1 MKVAITSIQRNRNPY
16 ILEWIAFHLAMGFNQ
31 FYIYAHK
38 TTDGMTDTL
47 LQLGKRYPIQVFA
60 IDVDDFPQIH
70 AYQHAWRNFGKTVD
84 WMAFIDGDEFLFP
97 TQQRSIQKA
106 LESYND
112 KPLSALGVYWKC
124 YGSNG
129 HVADPDGLVL
139 ENYPRHSR
147 ADFEPNRHIKS
158 IVKGGANANPN
169 RSHLFE
175 TDLGTFDEQLRPI
188 TNGCMLDYEPSYN
201 QFRINHYVVQSQAF
215 YFGVKKA
222 MGAADLPGGVTRS
235 NEFFAVHDR
244 NEEDDG
250 VSLAMLPLL
259 REKMTE
265 LSQFLKDIAVSHS
278 VDTRLPR
285 PVVQNYEIVAAIPPG
300 NYNFAG
306 NSVGLKEIVAHI
318 PVEKTREIKILDI
331 GFGIGDLGRIVKS
344 NPATSHWHIDGID
357 GFLDACCNVELFQKR
372 IYRNIWHGLAMDIP
386 ADVLRSYDLICLFDV
401 IEHLDADLAK
411 QLLTDLLGALGP
423 DSRLIL
429 STPLFFW
436 PQSQQHQGDLEEH
449 KIGVPAASL
458 LGLSPLMYHIH
469 PKFLVG
475 TFVFSN
481 QSIAHLAHFA
491 PIADQRFDLDA
502 GFRHL
507 HSLGVQADGVLKFV
521 QQAVPPLAG
530 ASV

>member
-16 ILEWIAFHLAMGFNQ
+16 IVEWIAFHLAMGFNQ

-47 LQLGKRYPIQVFA
+47 LHLGKRYPIRVM
-60 IDVDDFPQIH
+60 VLEMDDFPQIH
-70 AYQHAWRNFGKTVD
+70 AYQHAWKNFGHEVD

-97 TQQRSIQKA
+97 THDDSMQDA
-106 LESYND
+106 LRPYED
-112 KPLSALGVYWKC
+112 KPLSALAVYWKC

-129 HVADPDGLVL
+129 HESDPTGLIL

-158 IVKGGANANPN
+158 ILKGGSRANPN

-175 TDLGTFDEQLRPI
+175 TELGTFDERLRPI
-188 TNGCMLDYEPSYN
+188 SSGLTSYEPSYER
-201 QFRINHYVVQSQAF
+201 FRINHYVVQSNDF
-215 YFGVKKA
+215 FFGVKQA

-235 NEFFAVHDR
+235 NDFFSTHDR
-244 NEEDDG
+244 NDEDDG
-250 VSLAMLPLL
+250 VSRGLLPQLQ
-259 REKMTE
+259 KKHVE
-265 LSQFLKDIAVSHS
+265 LSDYLKSIVAPPALDA
-278 VDTRLPR
+278 RLPR
-285 PVVQNYEIVAAIPPG
+285 PIVQDYEIVASIPPG

-318 PVEKTREIKILDI
+318 PMDPAKTVKILDI

-344 NPATSHWHIDGID
+344 NPATRHWHVDGID
-357 GFLDACCNVELFQKR
+357 GFFDACCNVELFQQR
-372 IYRNIWHGLAMDIP
+372 IYRNVWHGMALDIP
-386 ADVLRSYDLICLFDV
+386 KDVLCSYDFICLFDV
-401 IEHLDADLAK
+401 IEHLDLPLAQQLLADL
-411 QLLTDLLGALGP
+411 LRALGP
-423 DSRLIL
+423 QSRLVL

-436 PQSQQHQGDLEEH
+436 PQSQRQEGDLEEH

-458 LGLSPLMYHIH
+458 LLLAPLMYHIH

-481 QSIAHLAHFA
+481 RSLELLQHFV
-491 PIADQRFDLDA
+491 PVTDREFGLDA
-502 GFRHL
+502 GFQHL
-507 HSLGVQADGVLKFV
+507 YALGIQADGVLKFV
-521 QQAVPPLAG
+521 Q
-530 ASV
+530 